1 LEKLKKERLISMS
14 TSKILYQISK
24 LVKEILENDKRA
36 RNSDTYLYLQVL
48 YKVGLIKGIDVNAMS
63 VTEFLLKRNEL
74 GFPCYETCS
83 RARRKVQEEHPEL
96 AGSDAV
102 EAQRIINERVYRDFA
117 RRNRSE

>member
-1 LEKLKKERLISMS
+1 MNV
-14 TSKILYQISK
+14 SKTLYQTNK
-24 LVKEILENDKRA
+24 LVKEILENSKRA

-48 YKVGLIKGIDVNAMS
+48 YKVGLLKGIDVNAMS

-96 AGSDAV
+96 AGCDDV
-102 EAQRIINERVYRDFA
+102 EAQRIINERVFKDYA
-117 RRNRSE
+117 RRKLNE

>member
-1 LEKLKKERLISMS
+1 MN
-14 TSKILYQISK
+14 TSKILFQTNK

-48 YKVGLIKGIDVNAMS
+48 YKIGIIKGIDVNAML
-63 VTEFLLKRNEL
+63 VTEFLLKRKEL
-74 GFPCYETCS
+74 GFPPFESIS

-117 RRNRSE
+117 RRKRSE

>member
-1 LEKLKKERLISMS
+1 MS

-96 AGSDAV
+96 AGSDDV
-102 EAQRIINERVYRDFA
+102 EAQRIINERVFRDFA
-117 RRNRSE
+117 RRKRSE